1 MINSVSLWK
10 YSVKHCFVVFK
21 TSFYGGESTALS
33 MTIHRLVSDKGKGF
47 RNIADFYCYAT
58 EQPTILLGHPA
69 LLGAGMFLL
78 FLPGTLCRYSL
89 ALSGPPAHARS
100 LRGRDAAVQ
109 RRGAGHALHSVEASA
124 QLSDVPRQP
133 SADGTILCLVG
144 RLSFP
149 AQFLLLVSV
158 KLLLDMPH
166 PFQLVYKGT
175 RLLLITWLTELVI
188 VSQSVSNRFYKDLLA
203 AYRRTRQ
210 LEETA
215 LRARYMA
222 LQTQLNPHFLF
233 NSLNTLVAE
242 IEYNPQGAVSF
253 TRNLSDVYRYILACQ
268 DKRLVGLREEMEF
281 VDTYVELHR
290 VRLGD
295 CLTVDWQVDEAVRED
310 AQLPPLT
317 LQVLVENI
325 VKHNV
330 ISPSRPMAVEVEVAS
345 DEEGSPWLRMSNPLR
360 PKLGAVSGGHGLDN
374 LTQRYRLLCGKEI
387 CVQKGED
394 CFTVKVPLLYE

>member
-1 MINSVSLWK
+1 MQPNSRQYLW
-10 YSVKHCFVVFK
+10 
-21 TSFYGGESTALS
+21 
-33 MTIHRLVSDKGKGF
+33 D
-47 RNIADFYCYAT
+47 
-58 EQPTILLGHPA
+58 ILLYSGLGCFSYFFLVRFADIPLRYQDR
-69 LLGAGMFLL
+69 LLTPEAFVAVMLLFNGVGLGMRYIQLTFLGSRRQMVLFFVLSGAFLFLL
-78 FLPGTLCRYSL
+78 NY
-89 ALSGPPAHARS
+89 
-100 LRGRDAAVQ
+100 
-109 RRGAGHALHSVEASA
+109 
-124 QLSDVPRQP
+124 
-133 SADGTILCLVG
+133 
-144 RLSFP
+144 
-149 AQFLLLVSV
+149 LLQVSV
-158 KLLLDMPH
+158 KWLLDVPQ
-166 PFQLVYKGT
+166 PLALAYKGV
-175 RLLLITWLTELVI
+175 RLLLIVWLTELVI
-188 VSQSVSNRFYKDLLA
+188 VSQSVSNRFYKDLLT

-215 LRARYMA
+215 LQARYMA

-253 TRNLSDVYRYILACQ
+253 TRNLSDVYRYILTCQ

-325 VKHNV
+325 VKHNA
-330 ISPSRPMAVEVEVAS
+330 ISPSRPMTVEVEVVS
-345 DEEGSPWLRMSNPLR
+345 DEEGDSWLRVSNPLR
-360 PKLGAVSGGHGLDN
+360 PKLGAVSDGHGLDN

-387 CVQKGED
+387 RVQKGED
-394 CFTVKVPLLYE
+394 CFIVKVPLLYE

>member
-1 MINSVSLWK
+1 
-10 YSVKHCFVVFK
+10 
-21 TSFYGGESTALS
+21 
-33 MTIHRLVSDKGKGF
+33 
-47 RNIADFYCYAT
+47 
-58 EQPTILLGHPA
+58 
-69 LLGAGMFLL
+69 
-78 FLPGTLCRYSL
+78 
-89 ALSGPPAHARS
+89 
-100 LRGRDAAVQ
+100 
-109 RRGAGHALHSVEASA
+109 
-124 QLSDVPRQP
+124 
-133 SADGTILCLVG
+133 
-144 RLSFP
+144 
-149 AQFLLLVSV
+149 
-158 KLLLDMPH
+158 
-166 PFQLVYKGT
+166 
-175 RLLLITWLTELVI
+175 
-188 VSQSVSNRFYKDLLA
+188 
-203 AYRRTRQ
+203 
-210 LEETA
+210 
-215 LRARYMA
+215 MA

-295 CLTVDWQVDEAVRED
+295 CLTVDWQVDEAVCED

-325 VKHNV
+325 VKHNA
-330 ISPSRPMAVEVEVAS
+330 ISPSRPMTVDVEVVS
-345 DEEGSPWLRMSNPLR
+345 DEEGSPWLRVSNPLR
-360 PKLGAVSGGHGLDN
+360 PKLGVVSGGHGLDN

>member
-1 MINSVSLWK
+1 MQPNSRQYLW
-10 YSVKHCFVVFK
+10 
-21 TSFYGGESTALS
+21 
-33 MTIHRLVSDKGKGF
+33 D
-47 RNIADFYCYAT
+47 
-58 EQPTILLGHPA
+58 ILLYSGLGCFSYFFLVRFADIPLRYQNR
-69 LLGAGMFLL
+69 LLTPEAFVAVMLL
-78 FLPGTLCRYSL
+78 FNGVGLGMRYILLRLRRSYPTFL
-89 ALSGPPAHARS
+89 DSRRQMVLFFVLSGA
-100 LRGRDAAVQ
+100 
-109 RRGAGHALHSVEASA
+109 
-124 QLSDVPRQP
+124 
-133 SADGTILCLVG
+133 
-144 RLSFP
+144 
-149 AQFLLLVSV
+149 
-158 KLLLDMPH
+158 
-166 PFQLVYKGT
+166 LVYKGT

-188 VSQSVSNRFYKDLLA
+188 VSQSVSNRFYKDLLV

-215 LRARYMA
+215 LQARYMA

-253 TRNLSDVYRYILACQ
+253 TRNLSDVYRYILTCQ

-325 VKHNV
+325 VKHNA
-330 ISPSRPMAVEVEVAS
+330 ISPSRPMTVEVEVVS
-345 DEEGSPWLRMSNPLR
+345 DEEGDSWLRVSNPLR
-360 PKLGAVSGGHGLDN
+360 PKLGAVSDGHGLDN

-387 CVQKGED
+387 RVQKGED
-394 CFTVKVPLLYE
+394 CFIVKVPLLYE

>member
-1 MINSVSLWK
+1 M
-10 YSVKHCFVVFK
+10 
-21 TSFYGGESTALS
+21 
-33 MTIHRLVSDKGKGF
+33 
-47 RNIADFYCYAT
+47 
-58 EQPTILLGHPA
+58 QPNTRQYLGDILLYSGLGCFSYFFLVRFADIPLRYQDR
-69 LLGAGMFLL
+69 LLTPEAFVAVMLLFNGVGLGMRYIQLRLRRSYPTFLGSRRQMVLFFVLSGAFLFLL
-78 FLPGTLCRYSL
+78 NY
-89 ALSGPPAHARS
+89 
-100 LRGRDAAVQ
+100 
-109 RRGAGHALHSVEASA
+109 
-124 QLSDVPRQP
+124 
-133 SADGTILCLVG
+133 
-144 RLSFP
+144 
-149 AQFLLLVSV
+149 LLLVSV

-215 LRARYMA
+215 LRARYMT

-330 ISPSRPMAVEVEVAS
+330 ISPSRPMAVEVEVVS
-345 DEEGSPWLRMSNPLR
+345 DEEGFPWLRVSNPLR

-387 CVQKGED
+387 RVQKGED

>member
-1 MINSVSLWK
+1 
-10 YSVKHCFVVFK
+10 
-21 TSFYGGESTALS
+21 
-33 MTIHRLVSDKGKGF
+33 
-47 RNIADFYCYAT
+47 
-58 EQPTILLGHPA
+58 
-69 LLGAGMFLL
+69 
-78 FLPGTLCRYSL
+78 
-89 ALSGPPAHARS
+89 
-100 LRGRDAAVQ
+100 
-109 RRGAGHALHSVEASA
+109 
-124 QLSDVPRQP
+124 
-133 SADGTILCLVG
+133 
-144 RLSFP
+144 
-149 AQFLLLVSV
+149 
-158 KLLLDMPH
+158 
-166 PFQLVYKGT
+166 
-175 RLLLITWLTELVI
+175 
-188 VSQSVSNRFYKDLLA
+188 
-203 AYRRTRQ
+203 
-210 LEETA
+210 
-215 LRARYMA
+215 MA

-295 CLTVDWQVDEAVRED
+295 CLTVAWQVDEAVRED

-325 VKHNV
+325 VKHNA
-330 ISPSRPMAVEVEVAS
+330 ISPSRPMTVEVEVVS
-345 DEEGSPWLRMSNPLR
+345 DEEGFPWLRVSNPLR